1 MIFYMKKIAVIL
13 VVAFIV
19 ALAASSCNNKA
30 CPAYSKA
37 ETAQNS
43 HRG

>member
-1 MIFYMKKIAVIL
+1 MKKVAVVL

-37 ETAQNS
+37 DTSQTS